1 MKISEAIDAANA
13 ARRNEIPNGTLLY
26 WLSALDG
33 QLAQSIF
40 DAHEGETVTYT
51 PYTENTDPETEL
63 LVEAPWDE
71 LYPLYL
77 KMRIDLENNDMTA
90 YNADGQL
97 YNAAYSAWAAWFTRT
112 HLPKGVPA
120 LRF

>member
-1 MKISEAIDAANA
+1 MKIREAIDTANA

-26 WLSALDG
+26 WLSSLDG
-33 QLAQSIF
+33 QLAQLIF
-40 DAHEGETVTYT
+40 DAHDGEKVCYA
-51 PYTENTDPETEL
+51 PYTEDTDPETEL
-63 LVEAPWDE
+63 LVKAPWDE

-77 KMRIDLENNDMTA
+77 MMRIDLENNDISS
-90 YNADGQL
+90 YNADGQQ

-112 HLPKGVPA
+112 HVPKGVPA